1 MMLLALG
8 RTGVATVN
16 RLQLGPTAILRQALL
31 SGAVDLC
38 VEYTGNAAIFFHQEG
53 DPVWRDRAS
62 RLCARGGA
70 RLCRKPPCL
79 AAAGA
84 RPTTAGSSPI
94 PNALARDK
102 GLNTLEDFAAFV
114 RAGGRV
120 RLAASAEFVESV
132 AGLPAFESAY
142 GFKLRANQLLVLSGG
157 ETTATMKAAADGIS
171 GVNAAMAYGSDGA
184 LNALDLVALEDPRHA
199 EPVYAPAPVI
209 RAATLEAW
217 PQVRPALAPV
227 FAGLDLKTL
236 RALNEKVAVEG
247 EDAGQRRARLPL
259 DAEPVVTRGADAPDR
274 VLLTLFCAGAAAL
287 HSLWLRHARGQPYR
301 RWRSALLVEGA
312 MAGRRRDSLQ
322 VSPRCWFCLSRRRN
336 EPRRGGAARGRRF
349 VLRLPRWRGA
359 FRRHAGVWRAAGG
372 AHLAWPR
379 LLDPDRGRPAC
390 NA

>member
-1 MMLLALG
+1 MMASLTRRGVLASALAAAAARTAFAAAPVVVSSKLDLEGGLIGEMMLLALG

-53 DPVWRDRAS
+53 DPVWRAAQAGY
-62 RLCARGGA
+62 AR
-70 RLCRKPPCL
+70 
-79 AAAGA
+79 AAALDYA
-84 RPTTAGSSPI
+84 ENRLVWLQPAPADNSWVIAI

-114 RAGGRV
+114 RAGERV

-142 GFKLRANQLLVLSGG
+142 GFRLRANQLLVLSGG

-236 RALNEKVAVEG
+236 RALNERVAVEG
-247 EDAGQRRARLPL
+247 EDAASVARDYLS
-259 DAEPVVTRGADAPDR
+259 TRS
-274 VLLTLFCAGAAAL
+274 LL
-287 HSLWLRHARGQPYR
+287 
-301 RWRSALLVEGA
+301 
-312 MAGRRRDSLQ
+312 
-322 VSPRCWFCLSRRRN
+322 
-336 EPRRGGAARGRRF
+336 
-349 VLRLPRWRGA
+349 
-359 FRRHAGVWRAAGG
+359 
-372 AHLAWPR
+372 
-379 LLDPDRGRPAC
+379 
-390 NA
+390 